1 MRSRSHLL
9 RFFTLLVDKN
19 GTGHFWGQRLSAIAL
34 MFLGLWFA
42 FSMTTMPGFD
52 HADAIAFIAAPVNSV
67 LLLLLSVT
75 LAYHSHLGVEVIIDD
90 YVHGRRIKSMALNF
104 SLIAHLMLT
113 VVAVFA
119 ILKTGSGV

>member
-1 MRSRSHLL
+1 MQSRPL
-9 RFFTLLVDKN
+9 RFFALLVDKS

-90 YVHGRRIKSMALNF
+90 YVHARRIKSMALGF
-104 SLIAHLMLT
+104 SFIAHLMLT
-113 VVAVFA
+113 VLAVIA
-119 ILKTGSGV
+119 ILKIGSGA